1 MIKIGI
7 TGSLAS
13 GKSTASKILSKKRGP
28 LFSADDVVKKLYRS
42 NSFKKTVAKRFNI
55 KKELNLKK
63 ALKEKILTNKSLIKK
78 LENMIHPFVRK
89 KMKIFIKKNSNK
101 HIIFLEIPLLIESK
115 LMKYFDVIILIKSKT
130 NIRLKRFLLKGGNKR
145 LFKILNSK
153 QLSDLQKSRFSDYIV
168 KNNNNI
174 KALKKNLLRIVND
187 I

>member
-1 MIKIGI
+1 
-7 TGSLAS
+7 
-13 GKSTASKILSKKRGP
+13 
-28 LFSADDVVKKLYRS
+28 
-42 NSFKKTVAKRFNI
+42 
-55 KKELNLKK
+55 
-63 ALKEKILTNKSLIKK
+63 
-78 LENMIHPFVRK
+78 MIHPFVRK
-89 KMKIFIKKNSNK
+89 KMKIFIKKNSSK

-168 KNNNNI
+168 ENNNNI

>member
-42 NSFKKTVAKRFNI
+42 NSFKKTVAKRLNI

-130 NIRLKRFLLKGGNKR
+130 SIRLKRFLLKGGNKR

-168 KNNNNI
+168 ENNNNI